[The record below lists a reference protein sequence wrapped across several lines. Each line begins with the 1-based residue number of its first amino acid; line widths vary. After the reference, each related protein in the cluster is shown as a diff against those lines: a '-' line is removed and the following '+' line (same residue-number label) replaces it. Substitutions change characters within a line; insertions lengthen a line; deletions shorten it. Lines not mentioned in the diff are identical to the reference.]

1 MTGPGPV
8 PGPQFCTS
16 WPDGKRAAACFA
28 FDLDAESA
36 VLSADPSSASRMSVM
51 SHQSYGPLT
60 GVPRLLRLLDIHGIR
75 ATFFVPGYTARRY
88 PDVVRS
94 IAAAGHE
101 IAHHGYLHEPLTGA
115 DEVTET
121 GYLERGLD
129 ALIEVTGER
138 PVGYRAPLWELNYR
152 SPGLLADRGFLYD
165 SSLMDSDW
173 PYELR
178 AGTGS
183 LVEIPIQWAL
193 DDWEQYCYVPDV
205 FGSGLIE
212 SPAKAA
218 EMWSLE
224 LSAMRDE
231 GGCFVLTA
239 HPFLSGRP
247 SRAAALGRIMTEA
260 ASGGDVWIATL
271 AEVATH
277 VRGLALPS
285 RDLTQ
290 PVVLQTQPAMAIIR
304 SRWADRCSGARS
316 RPETGLVMPRLP
328 RAGLAGG
335 PGPGRPGT
343 RHCQNCSARRR
354 IDCQREQRHDR
365 RRPG

>member
-1 MTGPGPV
+1 VTGLPPA
-8 PGPQFCTS
+8 PGPQFATA
-16 WPDGKRAAACFA
+16 WPAGRRAAACFA

-36 VLSADPSSASRMSVM
+36 VLAVDPGAATRMSVM

-60 GVPRLLRLLDIHGIR
+60 GVPRLLRLLDNHAIR

-101 IAHHGYLHEPLTGA
+101 IAHHGYLHEPLTDA
-115 DEVTET
+115 DEATEI
-121 GYLERGLD
+121 GYLERGIE
-129 ALIEVTGER
+129 ALVEVTGTR

-152 SPGLLADRGFLYD
+152 SPGLLAERGFLYD

-173 PYELR
+173 PYELS
-178 AGTGS
+178 AGQGSTGRGS
-183 LVEIPIQWAL
+183 IVEIPIQWAL

-218 EMWSLE
+218 ELWSLE

-239 HPFLSGRP
+239 HPFLTGRP

-260 ASGGDVWIATL
+260 AAGGDVWIATL
-271 AEVATH
+271 GEVATH
-277 VRGLALPS
+277 VRSLGLPP
-285 RDLTQ
+285 RQLTQ
-290 PVVLQTQPAMAIIR
+290 PVV
-304 SRWADRCSGARS
+304 
-316 RPETGLVMPRLP
+316 
-328 RAGLAGG
+328 
-335 PGPGRPGT
+335 
-343 RHCQNCSARRR
+343 
-354 IDCQREQRHDR
+354 
-365 RRPG
+365 

>member
-1 MTGPGPV
+1 MSGPGPA
-8 PGPQFCTS
+8 PGPQFCTT

-36 VLSADPSSASRMSVM
+36 VLSADPGAASRMSVM

-88 PDVVRS
+88 PGVVRS

-115 DEVTET
+115 DEATET
-121 GYLERGLD
+121 GYLERGLE
-129 ALIEVTGER
+129 ALIEVTGQR

-178 AGTGS
+178 AGAGAGADAGAGAGADAGR

-212 SPAKAA
+212 SPVKAA
-218 EMWSLE
+218 EIWSLE
-224 LSAMRDE
+224 LSAMREE

-247 SRAAALGRIMTEA
+247 SRAAALGRVMTEA
-260 ASGGDVWIATL
+260 AAGGDVWIATL
-271 AEVATH
+271 AEVAAH
-277 VRGLALPS
+277 VRGLALPP

-290 PVVLQTQPAMAIIR
+290 SVV
-304 SRWADRCSGARS
+304 
-316 RPETGLVMPRLP
+316 
-328 RAGLAGG
+328 
-335 PGPGRPGT
+335 
-343 RHCQNCSARRR
+343 
-354 IDCQREQRHDR
+354 
-365 RRPG
+365 